1 MEIDSDEDW
10 TQVAFP
16 DVFAQEEVR
25 RLAACENDALSIE
38 HESSLIREQEF
49 ADEMHATDG
58 NEVSGLQTVTLS
70 IFLLVLIRMELLCLI
85 GPLQTMHV
93 MSNNY
98 MNLPNLLRLQQGTF
112 LLLALRATLQT
123 ILLAWH
129 VVVCNM
135 QVFSSFG
142 KRVFGITFSI
152 QTKTSFAALN
162 RLSNDLLIQCMI
174 NLKWTVQS
182 LWNVS
187 RSQ

>member
-1 MEIDSDEDW
+1 
-10 TQVAFP
+10 
-16 DVFAQEEVR
+16 
-25 RLAACENDALSIE
+25 
-38 HESSLIREQEF
+38 
-49 ADEMHATDG
+49 MHATDG
-58 NEVSGLQTVTLS
+58 DEVSGLQTVTLS

-129 VVVCNM
+129 VVVCDM

-142 KRVFGITFSI
+142 KQVLESLFRSK
-152 QTKTSFAALN
+152 Q
-162 RLSNDLLIQCMI
+162 RLPLQL
-174 NLKWTVQS
+174 
-182 LWNVS
+182 
-187 RSQ
+187 

>member
-1 MEIDSDEDW
+1 METDADEDW
-10 TQVAFP
+10 THVVFP
-16 DVFAQEEVR
+16 GDFAQDEVR
-25 RLAACENDALSIE
+25 RLAALDNDALAIE
-38 HESSLIREQEF
+38 HESSLTREQEI

-129 VVVCNM
+129 VVVCDM

-142 KRVFGITFSI
+142 KQVLESLFDPNKDFLCSFELTF
-152 QTKTSFAALN
+152 K
-162 RLSNDLLIQCMI
+162 
-174 NLKWTVQS
+174 
-182 LWNVS
+182 
-187 RSQ
+187 